1 MIIKGY
7 ITKTDGTYATVSSFQ
22 NQIFD
27 DVLLIYPYGFQ
38 SRVKPTNST
47 LVLLF
52 GGLGSKTN
60 LFGIPYDVITQST
73 LEDGDSEIKN
83 RLSLLGFKAGA
94 SKNTITGNVD
104 CDKSINAISYKVGN
118 IKVVGSQQATITNPI
133 GGSTVDAEARSAI
146 SNIITALKN
155 HGLIA

>member
-83 RLSLLGFKAGA
+83 RSSLLGFKAGA

-118 IKVVGSQQATITNPI
+118 TKVVGSQQPTISNPA
-133 GGSTVDAEARSAI
+133 GGSVVDVESRSAI
-146 SNIITALKN
+146 SNIITTLKN

>member
-60 LFGIPYDVITQST
+60 LFGIPYDIITQST

-83 RLSLLGFKAGA
+83 RSSSLGFKAGA
-94 SKNTITGNVD
+94 SKNTITGDTD

-118 IKVVGSQQATITNPI
+118 IKVVGSQQATILNPI

-146 SNIITALKN
+146 SSIITALKN

>member
-83 RLSLLGFKAGA
+83 RSSLLGFKAGA

-118 IKVVGSQQATITNPI
+118 IKVVGSQQATILNPI
-133 GGSTVDAEARSAI
+133 GGSIVDAEARSAI
-146 SNIITALKN
+146 SSIITTLKN

>member
-60 LFGIPYDVITQST
+60 LFGIPYDIITQST

-83 RLSLLGFKAGA
+83 RSSSLGFKAGA
-94 SKNTITGNVD
+94 SKNTITGDTD

-118 IKVVGSQQATITNPI
+118 TKVVGSQQATILNPI

-146 SNIITALKN
+146 SSIITALKN

>member
-7 ITKTDGTYATVSSFQ
+7 ITKTDGIYATVSTYQ
-22 NQIFD
+22 DQIFD

-38 SRVKPTNST
+38 SKVKPSTST

-60 LFGIPYDVITQST
+60 LFGIPYDIITQST

-83 RLSLLGFKAGA
+83 RISQFGFKAGA
-94 SKNTITGNVD
+94 GKNIIKGDVD
-104 CDKSINAISYKVGN
+104 CDKSFNAVSYKVNN
-118 IKVVGSQQATITNPI
+118 IKVVGSQQSTITNPT
-133 GGSTVDAEARSAI
+133 GGSVIDVQARSTI

>member
-60 LFGIPYDVITQST
+60 LFGIPYDIITQST

-83 RLSLLGFKAGA
+83 RSSSLGFKAGA
-94 SKNTITGNVD
+94 SKNTITGDTD

-118 IKVVGSQQATITNPI
+118 TKVVGSQQATILNPI

>member
-83 RLSLLGFKAGA
+83 RSSLLGFKAGA

-104 CDKSINAISYKVGN
+104 CDKSINATSYKVN
-118 IKVVGSQQATITNPI
+118 NTKVVGSQQATILNPI
-133 GGSTVDAEARSAI
+133 GGSIVDAEARSAI
-146 SNIITALKN
+146 SSIITALKN

>member
-83 RLSLLGFKAGA
+83 RSSSLGFKAGA
-94 SKNTITGNVD
+94 SKNTITGDTD

-118 IKVVGSQQATITNPI
+118 TKVVGSQQATILNPI

>member
-7 ITKTDGTYATVSSFQ
+7 ITKTDGTYATVSTYQ
-22 NQIFD
+22 DQIFD

-38 SRVKPTNST
+38 SKVKPSTST

-52 GGLGSKTN
+52 GGLGSKSN

-73 LEDGDSEIKN
+73 LEEADVEIKN
-83 RLSLLGFKAGA
+83 RSSKLGFKAGA
-94 SKNTITGNVD
+94 SKNNITGDVD
-104 CDKSINAISYKVGN
+104 CDKSFNAVSYKVSN
-118 IKVVGSQQATITNPI
+118 IKVVGSQQPTITNPT
-133 GGSTVDAEARSAI
+133 GGTVIDIQARSSI
-146 SNIITALKN
+146 SSIITALKN

>member
-38 SRVKPTNST
+38 SKVKPTNST

-60 LFGIPYDVITQST
+60 LFGIPYDIITQST

-83 RLSLLGFKAGA
+83 RSSSLGFKAGA

-118 IKVVGSQQATITNPI
+118 TKVVGSQQATILNPI

-146 SNIITALKN
+146 SSIITALKN

>member
-27 DVLLIYPYGFQ
+27 NVLLIYPYGFQ
-38 SRVKPTNST
+38 SKVKPTNST

-83 RLSLLGFKAGA
+83 RSSSLGFKAGA
-94 SKNTITGNVD
+94 TTNTVTGDIN
-104 CDKSINAISYKVGN
+104 CNKSINAISYKVGN
-118 IKVVGSQQATITNPI
+118 IKVVGSQQSTIANPTGGTVIDVQARATIA
-133 GGSTVDAEARSAI
+133 S
-146 SNIITALKN
+146 IITALKN

>member
-1 MIIKGY
+1 MIIKGH

-38 SRVKPTNST
+38 SKVKPTNST

-73 LEDGDSEIKN
+73 LDEGDCEIKN
-83 RLSLLGFKAGA
+83 RSSLLGFKAGA
-94 SKNTITGNVD
+94 SKNNITGDVD
-104 CDKSINAISYKVGN
+104 CDKSFNAVSYKVNN
-118 IKVVGSQQATITNPI
+118 IKVVGSQQPTISNPV
-133 GGSTVDAEARSAI
+133 GGGIVDVESRSAI
-146 SNIITALKN
+146 SSIITALKN

>member
-60 LFGIPYDVITQST
+60 LFGIPYDIITQST

-83 RLSLLGFKAGA
+83 RSSSLGFKAGA
-94 SKNTITGNVD
+94 SKNTITGDVD

-118 IKVVGSQQATITNPI
+118 TKVVGSQQATILNPI

-146 SNIITALKN
+146 SSIITALKN